1 MLHHKRISTLSEN
14 IRPDKYDL
22 FAAVNSLDSSN
33 ADAWR
38 RAAEETERIQ
48 SEREQL
54 NDVQSKGKEGEE

>member
-1 MLHHKRISTLSEN
+1 MSEN